1 VNAQQVAGFLARRFR
16 GTLAAVVAV
25 TVVLGAGATRL
36 YFDTSQ
42 NGLIGAQ
49 SQVAKDNV
57 RYQATF
63 GGDAL
68 LIMATGPV
76 AKLFT
81 PHNLARQRRLEA
93 QLQATGQFS
102 SVIGPYD
109 TLEFAANQTKVG
121 QAIFADAIAQANA
134 RGDTTTAA
142 KVAAV
147 QRIELSRATPLVTSG
162 QLSLSDPAASLSD
175 PAVVQYLLR
184 DQTGAIRPALRD
196 AFPNNDH
203 AVFIVT
209 PKGNTSIATLG
220 AAADTVTRITAH
232 NPFAGFHSIATGP
245 PVLLEDINNYLQ
257 GGLATLGALAI
268 AVMALILCFVFRVRS
283 RLLSL
288 VVVALGAITT
298 FGVMGYLGI
307 ALSLVT
313 ISGFPIIIG
322 LAVDFSIQVQSR
334 FQEEV
339 SIDGDGT
346 AAMARTFQN
355 LVPALGIAMAAAALG
370 FVAIQ
375 VSRVPIIRDFGVML
389 DLAVVLLFL
398 IVVTALPALL
408 LAREHRRPSPPHE
421 WGRGAI
427 ERTVRTVAHAA
438 QRVLL
443 PVMLIGAIVTIA
455 GFAVA
460 GRFSIQTDPQ
470 KWVPQG
476 STVVHDLNELQAGA
490 GFSSEV
496 GTLVEAPNVTTTGVA
511 SWMNTYGTRQVT
523 KHSQDLLRAT
533 SLPGAVAAVTGGAP
547 VDQTQLQLLL
557 SIAPKVFRT
566 EFISP
571 NHRQANLIFP
581 VRNISLNQ
589 REQLLSA
596 MTADLH
602 PPAGTHAVF
611 SGLAVVGVELV
622 KALEAN
628 RTELTLLSLLAVVIW
643 LGLAYRSVWKVALP
657 LVPVVFAVGGSSLI
671 VYLLGFSL
679 SPLTAVSAPLVIAV
693 CTEFS
698 VLIMARYLEERARGR
713 TPDEAVDI
721 GAVRIGRAFVASGLT
736 LIGGFGVLAAS
747 PFPLLRDF
755 GIIVALN
762 AVVALLSALFILPPL
777 LMWADRHG
785 HLPRLGPDP
794 TDQAGD
800 AAGVPP
806 EAAAVRA

>member
-1 VNAQQVAGFLARRFR
+1 MNAQQVAGLLARRYR
-16 GTLAAVVAV
+16 ATLAAAAAV
-25 TVVLGAGATRL
+25 TVVLGFGATQL

-42 NGLIGAQ
+42 NGLIGSQ

-57 RYQATF
+57 RYQTAF

-68 LIMATGPV
+68 LIMVTGPV
-76 AKLFT
+76 EQLFT
-81 PHNLARQRRLEA
+81 PANLARQRRLEA
-93 QLQATGQFS
+93 QLRATGQYS
-102 SVIGPYD
+102 SIIGPVD
-109 TLEFAANQTKVG
+109 TLEFAANQLKVG
-121 QAIFADAIAQANA
+121 QAMFADAIAQANA
-134 RGDTTTAA
+134 RGDQATAA
-142 KVAAV
+142 HVASVEAT
-147 QRIELSRATPLVTSG
+147 ELSRATPLVSSG
-162 QLSLSDPAASLSD
+162 QLSLADPAAGLSD

-196 AFPNNDH
+196 AFPNDTH
-203 AVFIVT
+203 GVFIVT

-220 AAADTVTRITAH
+220 AAADTAKRITAQ
-232 NPFAGFHSIATGP
+232 NPFPGFHSVATGP

-257 GGLATLGALAI
+257 GGLATLGALAV

-288 VVVALGAITT
+288 VVVALGALTT

-322 LAVDFSIQVQSR
+322 LAVDFSIQVQSQ

-346 AAMARTFQN
+346 AAMARTVAG
-355 LVPALGIAMAAAALG
+355 LGPALLIAMTAAAVG
-370 FVAIQ
+370 FIAIQ
-375 VSRVPIIRDFGVML
+375 VSQVPIIRDFGVML
-389 DLAVVLLFL
+389 DIAVVLLFL
-398 IVVTALPALL
+398 IVVTVLPALL
-408 LAREHRRPSPPHE
+408 MLREHRRPSPPAE
-421 WGRGAI
+421 WGRGTI
-427 ERTVRTVAHAA
+427 ERSVRVVAHAA

-443 PVMLIGAIVTIA
+443 PVMLIGVIVAIA

-476 STVVHDLNELQAGA
+476 SSVVHDLDALQAGA

-496 GTLVEAPNVTTTGVA
+496 GTLVEAPNVTSSSVVE
-511 SWMNTYGTRQVT
+511 WMNSFGARQVT
-523 KHSQDLLRAT
+523 RHSQDLLRAT
-533 SLPGAVAAVTGGAP
+533 SLPSTVAAVTGGAP
-547 VDQTQLQLLL
+547 VDQTQMNLLL
-557 SIAPKVFRT
+557 SVAPASFRT

-571 NHRQANLIFP
+571 DHTKANLIFP

-589 REQLLSA
+589 REQLLSS

-602 PPAGTHAVF
+602 PPSGTHAVF

-628 RTELTLLSLLAVVIW
+628 RTELTLLSLLGVVIW
-643 LGLAYRSVWKVALP
+643 LGLAYRSLWKVLLP
-657 LVPVVFAVGGSSLI
+657 LVPVVFAVGGSSLV

-713 TPDEAVDI
+713 TPDEAVDV

-777 LMWADRHG
+777 LMWADRNQAIRG
-785 HLPRLGPDP
+785 FGSGPSGTDETEEIPGVKVPVP
-794 TDQAGD
+794 T
-800 AAGVPP
+800 
-806 EAAAVRA
+806 

>member
-1 VNAQQVAGFLARRFR
+1 VNAQQVAGLLARRFR
-16 GTLAAVVAV
+16 ATLAGVVAV

-36 YFDTSQ
+36 FFDTSQ
-42 NGLIGAQ
+42 NGLIGSQ

-57 RYQATF
+57 RYQGTF
-63 GGDAL
+63 GGDAM
-68 LIMATGPV
+68 LIMVTGPV
-76 AKLFT
+76 EKLFT
-81 PHNLARQRRLEA
+81 PANLARQRRLEA
-93 QLQATGQFS
+93 QLRATGQFS
-102 SVIGPYD
+102 SVIGPVD
-109 TLEFAANQTKVG
+109 TLEFAADQLKVG
-121 QAIFADAIAQANA
+121 QAIFADAVAQADA
-134 RGDTTTAA
+134 RGDAATAA
-142 KVAAV
+142 HVASV
-147 QRIELSRATPLVTSG
+147 EHIELARATPLITSG
-162 QLSLSDPAASLSD
+162 QLSVADPAAALSD
-175 PAVVQYLLR
+175 PAVVEYLLR

-203 AVFIVT
+203 GVFVVA

-220 AAADTVTRITAH
+220 AAADTVKRITAQ
-232 NPFAGFHSIATGP
+232 NPIPGFHSLATGP

-257 GGLATLGALAI
+257 GGMATLGALAV

-288 VVVALGAITT
+288 VVVALGALTT

-346 AAMARTFQN
+346 AAMARTIRN
-355 LVPALGIAMAAAALG
+355 LGPALAIAMMAAAAG

-389 DLAVVLLFL
+389 DIAVVLLFL
-398 IVVTALPALL
+398 IVITALPALL
-408 LAREHRRPSPPHE
+408 LAREHRRPSRPHE

-427 ERTVRTVAHAA
+427 ERAVRTVAHAA

-443 PVMLIGAIVTIA
+443 PVMLVGVIVAIA

-476 STVVHDLNELQAGA
+476 SSVVHDLDALQAGA

-496 GTLVEAPNVTTTGVA
+496 GTLVEAPNVTTTSVA
-511 SWMNTYGTRQVT
+511 DWMRTFGSRQVT

-557 SIAPKVFRT
+557 SVAPEPFHA

-571 NHRQANLIFP
+571 DRTKANLIFP

-602 PPAGTHAVF
+602 PPHGTHAVF

-628 RTELTLLSLLAVVIW
+628 RTELTLLSLLAVVVW
-643 LGLAYRSVWKVALP
+643 LGLAYRNPWKVALP

-777 LMWADRHG
+777 LMWADRNRRIRG
-785 HLPRLGPDP
+785 FGPDP
-794 TDQAGD
+794 TDPAGE
-800 AAGVPP
+800 AAGAAP
-806 EAAAVRA
+806 ELTPVRV